1 MKRISIVLIL
11 TMVLSTFVLAQKK
24 KAGAKTGKAAPTS
37 TNGIQEQF
45 KKLEEDWVKAMI
57 ARDVNALSQ
66 ILADD
71 YFIID
76 PEGQTSDKAQTLE
89 GFKSGAFKFE
99 SIEFSEFKVRVYGT
113 TAIVTGGEVVK
124 GNYNGQSVSGTYRFT
139 EVFARRGTRWLAVS
153 SQLTPSG
160 EVGLVKVK
168 KADGTTEVTTPS
180 GLKYIDLVEGK
191 GENPR
196 VGQTVT
202 VHYTGT
208 LEDGK
213 KFDSSVDRGQP
224 LNTPIGVGRVI
235 KGWDEGVMT
244 MRVGGKR
251 RLIIPAHLGYGARG
265 AGGVIPPNAT
275 LIFEIELLGVK

>member
-1 MKRISIVLIL
+1 MKRLSLLLIL
-11 TMVLSTFVLAQKK
+11 TIALTTVAFAQKK
-24 KAGAKTGKAAPTS
+24 SAGAKPVKAAT
-37 TNGIQEQF
+37 TGGQAQF

-57 ARDVNALSQ
+57 ERDVKALNL

-76 PEGQTSDKAQTLE
+76 PDGKTTDKAGTLE
-89 GFKSGAFKFE
+89 DIKSGAFKFE

-113 TAIVTGGEVVK
+113 TAVVNGGEVVK
-124 GNYNGQSVSGTYRFT
+124 GSYNGQSITGAYRFT
-139 EVFARRGTRWLAVS
+139 DVFARRNGRWLAVS
-153 SQLTPSG
+153 SQLTASN

-168 KADGTTEVTTPS
+168 KSDGTTEITTPS
-180 GLKYIDLVEGK
+180 GLKYIDLVEGN
-191 GENPR
+191 GASPR
-196 VGQTVT
+196 LGQTVT

-224 LNTPIGVGRVI
+224 FNTPIGVGRVI
-235 KGWDEGVMT
+235 KGWDEGVMS
-244 MRVGGKR
+244 MKVGGKR
-251 RLIIPAHLGYGARG
+251 RLIIPAYLGYGARG
-265 AGGVIPPNAT
+265 AGNGVIPPNAT